1 VDHGVRSAQSL
12 ALQMAVPETRQVAE
26 RDLDLDP
33 MTPSP
38 RVADQSPDIVA
49 GLEQEREQRPADG
62 SARAG

>member
-1 VDHGVRSAQSL
+1 MSRSAQRL
-12 ALQMAVPETRQVAE
+12 ALQMAVAEARQVAE

-33 MTPSP
+33 MTAEPT
-38 RVADQSPDIVA
+38 RVADQSPDVVA